1 MELRSIIVE
10 SIKNFGSKGK
20 DKDDDNKENSCNPVE
35 RATVLSIDSS
45 MPIQVK
51 ESCKN
56 RPQCCSPTPR

>member
-1 MELRSIIVE
+1 MELGSIIVE
-10 SIKNFGSKGK
+10 SIKNFGSK

-51 ESCKN
+51 ENDKK

>member
-1 MELRSIIVE
+1 MELGSIIVK
-10 SIKNFGSKGK
+10 SIKNFGSKG
-20 DKDDDNKENSCNPVE
+20 DDNKENSCNPVE

-51 ESCKN
+51 ESCKK